1 MPTINRITPK
11 SDIDAGDLRVDGP
24 RENGTGG
31 DEKDAETD
39 AHVTPFAGCRP
50 IRSGAGEY
58 PWAMPQK
65 PPLAGSGD

>member
-1 MPTINRITPK
+1 MMPDDKEDHT
-11 SDIDAGDLRVDGP
+11 DELEVDAGNLRVDGP

-50 IRSGAGEY
+50 IRSGAGESTHG
-58 PWAMPQK
+58 PGHRN
-65 PPLAGSGD
+65 LR